1 MNQKHIYACHW
12 LILVFLFGCTYIS
25 NKDQKMSNLSQQD
38 WEEQLSKATDAVIL
52 DVRTEEEFESGYI
65 AGSKNIDI
73 RGGTAFIS
81 SIEELDKSKAYFVYC
96 RSGARSGQ
104 ACQLM
109 EQMGFEQVYNLEGG
123 VLAWEGD
130 LEE

>member
-1 MNQKHIYACHW
+1 MMHRFIVVLLMITACVSSPKKQTQMNELAPDAWAELQ
-12 LILVFLFGCTYIS
+12 
-25 NKDQKMSNLSQQD
+25 
-38 WEEQLSKATDAVIL
+38 EQTLESVIL

-65 AGSKNIDI
+65 KGALNMDI
-73 RGGTAFIS
+73 RGGADFLA
-81 SIEELDKSKAYFVYC
+81 SIESLDKSKSYFVYC

-109 EQMGFEQVYNLEGG
+109 SQMGFSAVYNLDGG

>member
-1 MNQKHIYACHW
+1 MMHRFIVVLLMITACVSSPKKQTQMDELAPDAW
-12 LILVFLFGCTYIS
+12 AEL
-25 NKDQKMSNLSQQD
+25 Q
-38 WEEQLSKATDAVIL
+38 EQTSESVIL

-65 AGSKNIDI
+65 KGALNMDI
-73 RGGTAFIS
+73 RGGVDFLA
-81 SIEELDKSKAYFVYC
+81 SIESLDKSKSYFVYC

-109 EQMGFEQVYNLEGG
+109 SQMGFSAVYNLDGG

>member
-1 MNQKHIYACHW
+1 MMHRLVVVLLMVTSCVSSPKKQTQMNE
-12 LILVFLFGCTYIS
+12 
-25 NKDQKMSNLSQQD
+25 LSPDAWAELQ
-38 WEEQLSKATDAVIL
+38 EQTSESVIL

-65 AGSKNIDI
+65 KGALNMDI
-73 RGGTAFIS
+73 RGGADFLA
-81 SIEELDKSKAYFVYC
+81 SIESLDKSKSYFVYC

-109 EQMGFEQVYNLEGG
+109 SQMGFNAVYNLEGG

>member
-1 MNQKHIYACHW
+1 MNKTIVIANQKGGVGKTTTSVNLAASLGVLEMKV
-12 LILVFLFGCTYIS
+12 LIIDADPHDFL
-25 NKDQKMSNLSQQD
+25 
-38 WEEQLSKATDAVIL
+38 A
-52 DVRTEEEFESGYI
+52 
-65 AGSKNIDI
+65 
-73 RGGTAFIS
+73 
-81 SIEELDKSKAYFVYC
+81 SIEKLDKSKSYFVYC

-109 EQMGFEQVYNLEGG
+109 SQMGFSAVYNLEGG

>member
-1 MNQKHIYACHW
+1 MHRFIVVLLMITACVSSPKKQTQMNELAPDAWAELQ
-12 LILVFLFGCTYIS
+12 
-25 NKDQKMSNLSQQD
+25 
-38 WEEQLSKATDAVIL
+38 EQTLESVIL

-65 AGSKNIDI
+65 KGALNMDI
-73 RGGTAFIS
+73 RGGADFLA
-81 SIEELDKSKAYFVYC
+81 SIESLDKSKSYFVYC

-109 EQMGFEQVYNLEGG
+109 SQMGFSALYNLDGG

>member
-1 MNQKHIYACHW
+1 MMHRFIVVLLMFTACVSSPKKQTQMKELAPDAW
-12 LILVFLFGCTYIS
+12 AEL
-25 NKDQKMSNLSQQD
+25 Q
-38 WEEQLSKATDAVIL
+38 EQTLESVIL

-65 AGSKNIDI
+65 KGALNMDI
-73 RGGTAFIS
+73 RGGADFLA
-81 SIEELDKSKAYFVYC
+81 SIESLDKSKSYFVYC

-109 EQMGFEQVYNLEGG
+109 SQMGFSAVYNLDGG

>member
-1 MNQKHIYACHW
+1 MKKYIFVAIGLLIVSCVFSPKKQKTMNE
-12 LILVFLFGCTYIS
+12 
-25 NKDQKMSNLSQQD
+25 LSPIEWAELQSQTP
-38 WEEQLSKATDAVIL
+38 ESVIL

-65 AGSKNIDI
+65 KNALNLDI
-73 RGGTAFIS
+73 RGGSEFIS

>member
-1 MNQKHIYACHW
+1 MKKYIIVAIGLLMVSCVFSPKKQKTMNE
-12 LILVFLFGCTYIS
+12 
-25 NKDQKMSNLSQQD
+25 LSPIEWAELQSQTP
-38 WEEQLSKATDAVIL
+38 ESVIL

-65 AGSKNIDI
+65 KDALNLDI
-73 RGGTAFIS
+73 RGGAEFLS

-109 EQMGFEQVYNLEGG
+109 EQMGFAQVYNLEGG

>member
-1 MNQKHIYACHW
+1 MHSVIVFMFIATACVSSPKKQTQMNELAPDAWAELQ
-12 LILVFLFGCTYIS
+12 
-25 NKDQKMSNLSQQD
+25 
-38 WEEQLSKATDAVIL
+38 EQTSASVIL
-52 DVRTEEEFESGYI
+52 DVRTVEEFESGYI
-65 AGSKNIDI
+65 KGALNMDI
-73 RGGTAFIS
+73 RGGADFIAS
-81 SIEELDKSKAYFVYC
+81 VEALDKSKSYFVYC

-109 EQMGFEQVYNLEGG
+109 SQMGFGDVYNLEGG

>member
-1 MNQKHIYACHW
+1 MMHRLVVVLLMVTSCVSSPKKQTQMNELAPDAWAELQ
-12 LILVFLFGCTYIS
+12 
-25 NKDQKMSNLSQQD
+25 
-38 WEEQLSKATDAVIL
+38 EQTSESVIL

-65 AGSKNIDI
+65 KGALNMDI
-73 RGGTAFIS
+73 RGGADFLA
-81 SIEELDKSKAYFVYC
+81 SIESLDKSKSYFVYC

-109 EQMGFEQVYNLEGG
+109 SQMGFNAVYNLEGG

>member
-1 MNQKHIYACHW
+1 MLRIVVILLLAVSCVSSPKKQIPMNE
-12 LILVFLFGCTYIS
+12 
-25 NKDQKMSNLSQQD
+25 LSPTEWAALHSQTP
-38 WEEQLSKATDAVIL
+38 EAVIL
-52 DVRTEEEFESGYI
+52 DVRTEEEFDSGYI
-65 AGSKNIDI
+65 AGALNMDI
-73 RGGTAFIS
+73 RGGAEFIA
-81 SIEELDKSKAYFVYC
+81 SIEALDTSKAYFVYC

-109 EQMGFEQVYNLEGG
+109 GQMGFETVYNLEGG

>member
-1 MNQKHIYACHW
+1 MMHRFIVVLLMITACVSSPKKQTQMNELAPDAWAELQ
-12 LILVFLFGCTYIS
+12 
-25 NKDQKMSNLSQQD
+25 
-38 WEEQLSKATDAVIL
+38 EQTSASVIL
-52 DVRTEEEFESGYI
+52 DVRTVEEFESGYI
-65 AGSKNIDI
+65 KGALNMDI
-73 RGGTAFIS
+73 RGGADFIAS
-81 SIEELDKSKAYFVYC
+81 VEALDKSKSYFVYC

-109 EQMGFEQVYNLEGG
+109 SQMGFSAVYNLEGG

>member
-1 MNQKHIYACHW
+1 MKTHHFFYI
-12 LILVFLFGCTYIS
+12 LILVTACVSSPKNQTQM
-25 NKDQKMSNLSQQD
+25 NELSSEAWAELQQQTP
-38 WEEQLSKATDAVIL
+38 ESVIL

-65 AGSKNIDI
+65 KDALNFDI
-73 RGGTAFIS
+73 RGGADFLA
-81 SIEELDKSKAYFVYC
+81 SIEALDKSKAYFVYC
-96 RSGARSGQ
+96 RSGARSEQ

-109 EQMGFEQVYNLEGG
+109 GQMGFEAVYNLEGG

>member
-1 MNQKHIYACHW
+1 MMHR
-12 LILVFLFGCTYIS
+12 LVVFLLMVTACVSSPKKQTQM
-25 NKDQKMSNLSQQD
+25 KELAPDAWAELQ
-38 WEEQLSKATDAVIL
+38 EQTLESVIL

-65 AGSKNIDI
+65 KGALNMDI
-73 RGGTAFIS
+73 RGGADFLA
-81 SIEELDKSKAYFVYC
+81 SIESLDKSKSYFVYC

-109 EQMGFEQVYNLEGG
+109 SQMGFSALYNLDGG

>member
-1 MNQKHIYACHW
+1 MFKRLIFLLMVTACISSPKKQTQMNELAPDAWAELQ
-12 LILVFLFGCTYIS
+12 
-25 NKDQKMSNLSQQD
+25 
-38 WEEQLSKATDAVIL
+38 EQTSASVIL
-52 DVRTEEEFESGYI
+52 DVRTSEEFESGYI
-65 AGSKNIDI
+65 KGALNMDI
-73 RGGTAFIS
+73 RGGADFLA
-81 SIEELDKSKAYFVYC
+81 SIEMLDKSKSYFVYC

-109 EQMGFEQVYNLEGG
+109 SQMGFSAVYNLEGG

>member
-1 MNQKHIYACHW
+1 MMHRFIVVLLMITACISSPKKQTQMNELAPDVWSKLQ
-12 LILVFLFGCTYIS
+12 
-25 NKDQKMSNLSQQD
+25 
-38 WEEQLSKATDAVIL
+38 EQTLESVIL

-65 AGSKNIDI
+65 KGALNMDI
-73 RGGTAFIS
+73 RGVADFLA
-81 SIEELDKSKAYFVYC
+81 SIESLDKSKSYFVYC

-109 EQMGFEQVYNLEGG
+109 SQMGFSALYNLDGG

>member
-1 MNQKHIYACHW
+1 MHRNIVVLLFVIACVSSPKKQTQMNELAPDAWAELQ
-12 LILVFLFGCTYIS
+12 
-25 NKDQKMSNLSQQD
+25 
-38 WEEQLSKATDAVIL
+38 EQTSESVIL

-65 AGSKNIDI
+65 KGALNMDI
-73 RGGTAFIS
+73 RGGPDFLD
-81 SIEELDKSKAYFVYC
+81 SIESLDKSKSYFLYC

-109 EQMGFEQVYNLEGG
+109 SQMGFSALYNLDGG

>member
-1 MNQKHIYACHW
+1 MNE
-12 LILVFLFGCTYIS
+12 
-25 NKDQKMSNLSQQD
+25 LSPTEWAALQGQTPA
-38 WEEQLSKATDAVIL
+38 SIIL
-52 DVRTEEEFESGYI
+52 DVRTEQEFESGYI
-65 AGSKNIDI
+65 KGALNLDI
-73 RGGTAFIS
+73 RGGADFIAS
-81 SIEELDKSKAYFVYC
+81 VEELDKSKTYFVYC

-109 EQMGFEQVYNLEGG
+109 GQMGFEHVYNLEGG

>member
-1 MNQKHIYACHW
+1 MHKFLIFLLIATACVSSPKKQAQMNELAPDVWAELQ
-12 LILVFLFGCTYIS
+12 
-25 NKDQKMSNLSQQD
+25 
-38 WEEQLSKATDAVIL
+38 EQTSASVIL
-52 DVRTEEEFESGYI
+52 DVRTVEEFESGYI
-65 AGSKNIDI
+65 KGALNMDI
-73 RGGTAFIS
+73 RGGADFIAS
-81 SIEELDKSKAYFVYC
+81 VEALDKSKTYFVYC

-109 EQMGFEQVYNLEGG
+109 SQMGFSAVYNLEGG

>member
-1 MNQKHIYACHW
+1 MMRSLVVVLLMVTACASSPKKQTQMKELAPDAWAELH
-12 LILVFLFGCTYIS
+12 
-25 NKDQKMSNLSQQD
+25 
-38 WEEQLSKATDAVIL
+38 EQTSESVIL
-52 DVRTEEEFESGYI
+52 DVRTAEEFESGYI
-65 AGSKNIDI
+65 KGALNMDI
-73 RGGTAFIS
+73 RGGADFVA
-81 SIEELDKSKAYFVYC
+81 SIETLDKSKPYFVYC

-109 EQMGFEQVYNLEGG
+109 SQMGFSAVYNLDGG

>member
-1 MNQKHIYACHW
+1 MHSLVVVLLMVTACVSSPKKQTQMKELAPDAW
-12 LILVFLFGCTYIS
+12 AEL
-25 NKDQKMSNLSQQD
+25 Q
-38 WEEQLSKATDAVIL
+38 EQTSESVIL
-52 DVRTEEEFESGYI
+52 DVRTAEEFESGYI
-65 AGSKNIDI
+65 KGALNMDI
-73 RGGTAFIS
+73 RGGADFVA
-81 SIEELDKSKAYFVYC
+81 SIEMLDKSKPYFVYC

-109 EQMGFEQVYNLEGG
+109 SQMGFSAVYNLDGG

>member
-1 MNQKHIYACHW
+1 MMRRLVVVLLMVTSCVSSPKKQTQMNELAPDAWAELQ
-12 LILVFLFGCTYIS
+12 
-25 NKDQKMSNLSQQD
+25 
-38 WEEQLSKATDAVIL
+38 EQTSESVIL

-65 AGSKNIDI
+65 KGALNMDI
-73 RGGTAFIS
+73 RGGADFLA
-81 SIEELDKSKAYFVYC
+81 SIESLDKSKSYFVYC

-109 EQMGFEQVYNLEGG
+109 SQMGFNAVYNLEGG

>member
-1 MNQKHIYACHW
+1 MKNVSPTAWAELKNN
-12 LILVFLFGCTYIS
+12 TP
-25 NKDQKMSNLSQQD
+25 
-38 WEEQLSKATDAVIL
+38 DAIIL

-65 AGSKNIDI
+65 KGALNMDI
-73 RGGTAFIS
+73 RGGVAFIS
-81 SIEELDKSKAYFVYC
+81 SLEQLDKSKPYFVYC

-104 ACQLM
+104 ACQVM
-109 EQMGFEQVYNLEGG
+109 EQMGFETVYNLDGG

>member
-1 MNQKHIYACHW
+1 MFKRLIFLLMVTACISSPKKQTQMNELAPDAWAELQ
-12 LILVFLFGCTYIS
+12 
-25 NKDQKMSNLSQQD
+25 
-38 WEEQLSKATDAVIL
+38 EQTSASVIL
-52 DVRTEEEFESGYI
+52 DVRTSEEFESGYI
-65 AGSKNIDI
+65 KGALNMDI
-73 RGGTAFIS
+73 RGGADFLA
-81 SIEELDKSKAYFVYC
+81 SIEMLDRSKSYFVYC

-109 EQMGFEQVYNLEGG
+109 SQMGFSAVYNLYGG

>member
-1 MNQKHIYACHW
+1 MMHRFIVVLLMITACVSSPKKQTQMNELAPDAWAELQ
-12 LILVFLFGCTYIS
+12 
-25 NKDQKMSNLSQQD
+25 
-38 WEEQLSKATDAVIL
+38 EQTSESVIL

-65 AGSKNIDI
+65 KGALNMDI
-73 RGGTAFIS
+73 RGGADFLA
-81 SIEELDKSKAYFVYC
+81 SIESLDKSKSYFVYC

-109 EQMGFEQVYNLEGG
+109 SQMGFSALYNLDGG

>member
-1 MNQKHIYACHW
+1 MMHRFIVVLLMITACVSSPKKQTQMNELAPDAWAELQ
-12 LILVFLFGCTYIS
+12 
-25 NKDQKMSNLSQQD
+25 
-38 WEEQLSKATDAVIL
+38 EQTLESVIL

-65 AGSKNIDI
+65 KGALNMDI
-73 RGGTAFIS
+73 RGGADFLA
-81 SIEELDKSKAYFVYC
+81 SIESLDKSKSYFVYC

-109 EQMGFEQVYNLEGG
+109 SQMGFSALYNLDGG

>member
-1 MNQKHIYACHW
+1 MQRVIVFIFIATSCVSSPKKQTQMNELAPDAWAKLQ
-12 LILVFLFGCTYIS
+12 
-25 NKDQKMSNLSQQD
+25 
-38 WEEQLSKATDAVIL
+38 EQTSASVIL
-52 DVRTEEEFESGYI
+52 DVRTVEEFESGYI
-65 AGSKNIDI
+65 KGALNMDI
-73 RGGTAFIS
+73 RGGADFIAS
-81 SIEELDKSKAYFVYC
+81 VEALDKSKSYFVYC

-109 EQMGFEQVYNLEGG
+109 SQMGFNAVYNLEGG

>member
-1 MNQKHIYACHW
+1 MLIIFGLLICSCVSSPKKQITMNE
-12 LILVFLFGCTYIS
+12 
-25 NKDQKMSNLSQQD
+25 LSPSEWAELHNQTA
-38 WEEQLSKATDAVIL
+38 EAVIL

-65 AGSKNIDI
+65 KGALNLDI
-73 RGGTAFIS
+73 RGGADFIAS
-81 SIEELDKSKAYFVYC
+81 VEELDKSKSYFVYC

-109 EQMGFEQVYNLEGG
+109 GQMGFENVYNLEGG
-123 VLAWEGD
+123 VLAWQGD

>member
-1 MNQKHIYACHW
+1 MMHRFIVVLLMITACISLPKKQTQMNELAPDAWSKLQ
-12 LILVFLFGCTYIS
+12 
-25 NKDQKMSNLSQQD
+25 
-38 WEEQLSKATDAVIL
+38 EQTLESVIL

-65 AGSKNIDI
+65 KGAMNMDI
-73 RGGTAFIS
+73 RGGADFLA
-81 SIEELDKSKAYFVYC
+81 SIESLDKSKSYFVYC

-109 EQMGFEQVYNLEGG
+109 SQMGFSALYNLDGG